1 MIIVDG
7 KLVSSAVF
15 LDRFHCAVDKCKG
28 ACCIKGD
35 VGAPLDKEEIE
46 TLESLYPLISHRI
59 PQEGLSAIRKNGP
72 AQWYSDF
79 KERGTTLRKDGA
91 CAFVRIDENG
101 IANCTIEEAWAAGEI
116 PFRKPISC
124 HLYPIRVEKDR
135 QMDLEKLVYER
146 WDICSPAC
154 QKGKKQNI
162 KVYEFARE
170 AIVRKYGEPFYN
182 ALVAADPE
190 PEKTNDAPF
199 E

>member
-35 VGAPLDKEEIE
+35 VGAPLEEEEIQ
-46 TLESLYPLISHRI
+46 TLESLYPAISQRI
-59 PQEGLSAIRKNGP
+59 PDEGLSAIRKKGP
-72 AQWYSDF
+72 SQWYSDF
-79 KERGTTLRKDGA
+79 KEHGTTLREDGA

-116 PFRKPISC
+116 SFRKPISC
-124 HLYPIRVEKDR
+124 HLYPIRVEKDH
-135 QMDLEKLVYER
+135 QMDLEKLVYEQ

-162 KVYEFARE
+162 KVYEFAKE
-170 AIVRKYGEPFYN
+170 AIVRKYGKPFYN
-182 ALVAADPE
+182 ALLTADPE
-190 PEKTNDAPF
+190 REKTNHAPF